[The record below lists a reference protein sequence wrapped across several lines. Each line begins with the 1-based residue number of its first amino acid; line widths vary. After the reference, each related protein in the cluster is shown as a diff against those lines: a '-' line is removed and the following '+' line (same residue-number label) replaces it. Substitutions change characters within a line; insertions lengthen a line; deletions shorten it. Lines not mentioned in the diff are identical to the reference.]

1 MSRFTAIN
9 LSGLTPPDVIETL
22 DYEAIV
28 SEMRDDLVARF
39 PAIEGV
45 IDLESEPARKLIE
58 AFAYREMLLR
68 ARINDAARSVL
79 LASSYGSNLD
89 HLAALFATARMQI
102 EDATGALVAED
113 DARLRRRVQLA
124 PEAFSVAGPAGA
136 YIYHALSAA
145 PWARD
150 ATAIMTQPGRVR
162 VTILRE
168 GADPIPNLAERE
180 AVRLSLIENDVRP
193 LTDMVE
199 VLGPEVRRTEITATL
214 TLYPGPDGSVV
225 REHALAAVSE
235 WVEANRMLGMN
246 LRRSALFSKLHQEGV
261 HSVELASPAEGIVLG
276 PTEVYT
282 IDAITV
288 TVAAL
293 RDL

>member
-28 SEMRDDLVARF
+28 TAMRDDLVARF
-39 PAIEGV
+39 PAIAGV

-58 AFAYREMLLR
+58 AFAYRELLLR

-89 HLAALFATARMQI
+89 HLAALFATQRMQV
-102 EDATGALVAED
+102 EDETGSLVDED
-113 DARLRRRVQLA
+113 DDRLRRRVQLA
-124 PEAFSVAGPAGA
+124 PEAFSVAGPEGA
-136 YIYHALSAA
+136 YVYHALTVA

-150 ATAIMTQPGRVR
+150 ATAVMTQPGRVR

-168 GADPIPNLAERE
+168 GADSTPNLAERE
-180 AVRLSLIENDVRP
+180 TVRMSLIDNDVRP

-214 TLYPGPDGSVV
+214 TLYPGPDGTVV
-225 REHALAAVSE
+225 RERALAAVSE

-246 LRRSALFSKLHQEGV
+246 LRRSAIFAKLHQEGV
-261 HSVELASPAEGIVLG
+261 HSVALQSPAADLVLG
-276 PTEVYT
+276 PTEVYA
-282 IDAITV
+282 IDAITMKL
-288 TVAAL
+288 AAL
-293 RDL
+293 RDE